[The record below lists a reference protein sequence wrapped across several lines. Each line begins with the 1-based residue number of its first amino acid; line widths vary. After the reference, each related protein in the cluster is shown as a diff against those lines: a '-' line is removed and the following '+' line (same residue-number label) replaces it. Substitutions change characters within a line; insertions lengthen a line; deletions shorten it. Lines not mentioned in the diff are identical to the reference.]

1 MKMMRELELQS
12 DYSLNEVKYIKLFYL
27 SFCKADDGFCFLLMN
42 E

>member
-12 DYSLNEVKYIKLFYL
+12 DYSLNEVKY
-27 SFCKADDGFCFLLMN
+27 KADDGFCFLLMI